1 MFEEY
6 WFQHGASSS
15 IVISGWQR
23 MSYFAQNKHVWFME
37 HELDHQIRALHQ
49 LVGNAV
55 TEGRHIVVGTGSTQ
69 LFQATL
75 YALTSHDQPAPTSV
89 VSAAPFYSVCVPP
102 HTSLP
107 NHCCCY
113 CYHNNSNIVGLLAI
127 LGSLVRG
134 YGVKHSPKAQTF
146 ESFTSYP

>member
-15 IVISGWQR
+15 IIISGWQR

-89 VSAAPFYSVCVPP
+89 VSAAPFYSVCASSPLSAQPLLLLSEQFEHSRPP
-102 HTSLP
+102 C
-107 NHCCCY
+107 NFGEFGAWIWCQ
-113 CYHNNSNIVGLLAI
+113 A
-127 LGSLVRG
+127 
-134 YGVKHSPKAQTF
+134 
-146 ESFTSYP
+146 FTQSSDF